1 MEEAIA
7 QVRAELGDEAVIVST
22 YGGRRGRGVVVNAA
36 RDNPAADL
44 EFERALAAETST
56 AYPENE
62 ISRALG
68 FHGLPDRL
76 VSQCLGAAQDIT
88 PDDPV
93 LSLASAIDSVFNF
106 QPLAETSDR
115 PMMLIG
121 APGAGKTVMTAKIA
135 TRAVLAGL
143 QVRVMT
149 TDTVRAGAV
158 TQLSAFTD
166 ILKTDLA
173 TASTPK
179 ELRQKLDAS
188 DDPGLTIID
197 SPGAG
202 AFQEAEMADIRAFID
217 AADAEP
223 VFVLA
228 AGGDPA
234 EAGEA
239 AEAFAA
245 LGARRMIVTQVDL
258 ARRLGGILA
267 AADTAS
273 LAFAGISISPFVAQG
288 VGSLN
293 PVSLARLIL
302 RDPASLSSAALN
314 QDTAAE

>member
-36 RDNPAADL
+36 RDNPATDL
-44 EFERALAAETST
+44 EFERELAADDASQTST

-228 AGGDPA
+228 AGQRSSRGRRGGGSVRGLGRPA
-234 EAGEA
+234 HDCHPGRSGPAPGRH
-239 AEAFAA
+239 F
-245 LGARRMIVTQVDL
+245 GCRRYRV
-258 ARRLGGILA
+258 
-267 AADTAS
+267 
-273 LAFAGISISPFVAQG
+273 FG
-288 VGSLN
+288 VC
-293 PVSLARLIL
+293 
-302 RDPASLSSAALN
+302 RD
-314 QDTAAE
+314 QY

>member
-1 MEEAIA
+1 
-7 QVRAELGDEAVIVST
+7 
-22 YGGRRGRGVVVNAA
+22 
-36 RDNPAADL
+36 
-44 EFERALAAETST
+44 
-56 AYPENE
+56 
-62 ISRALG
+62 
-68 FHGLPDRL
+68 
-76 VSQCLGAAQDIT
+76 
-88 PDDPV
+88 
-93 LSLASAIDSVFNF
+93 
-106 QPLAETSDR
+106 
-115 PMMLIG
+115 
-121 APGAGKTVMTAKIA
+121 
-135 TRAVLAGL
+135 
-143 QVRVMT
+143 
-149 TDTVRAGAV
+149 
-158 TQLSAFTD
+158 
-166 ILKTDLA
+166 
-173 TASTPK
+173 
-179 ELRQKLDAS
+179 
-188 DDPGLTIID
+188 
-197 SPGAG
+197 
-202 AFQEAEMADIRAFID
+202 MADIRAFID

-234 EAGEA
+234 EAAEA